1 MKTLTAKTHIATIR
15 QQNETQIQ
23 KVCYLLGWS
32 EMQYCNYQFETYTR
46 FLTRMFHGWPEHF
59 LNAALYS
66 PVMRGYWN
74 NQASDRN
81 NEFLLWGNELHESQS
96 ELTPE
101 GSILTIPG
109 VASGDPYYLEE
120 FLFTHS
126 VERLCNDKPFMDGY
140 CQVIK
145 MI

>member
-15 QQNETQIQ
+15 QQNETQIEQ
-23 KVCYLLGWS
+23 VCNLLAWS
-32 EMQYCNYQFETYTR
+32 ELQYCTHQFELYTR
-46 FLTRMFHGWPEHF
+46 FLTRMYHGWPVHF
-59 LNAALYS
+59 LKDAMYS

-74 NQASDRN
+74 NQVSERN
-81 NEFLLWGNELHESQS
+81 SEFLKWGIELNESQS

-109 VASGDPYYLEE
+109 VPCGDAYYLEE
-120 FLFTHS
+120 YLFTHS
-126 VERLCNDKPFMDGY
+126 VERLCNDKLFMDGY